1 MCAAQLEW
9 HRGAHLVFPF
19 SLGLPH
25 FRRFQCDIE
34 GTRRVLPTN
43 QVTPCRQHTAKVQCR
58 GSVHQCFV
66 LGLVAGRVGCYNHL
80 MRFAAAGP
88 RGNPN
93 SRRCL
98 PLPLRHPPSLT
109 GVPPII
115 GSGRSTALELAAHG
129 VALPVVLFPM
139 IRKHPCGPPW
149 YLPAIYFLRAV
160 RSKVWGPSQL
170 SKHGEQCWQQS
181 ETQSCTPWNTPS

>member
-80 MRFAAAGP
+80 MRFAAARTQGEPKLEAVSSSSSSSPSITHWGAPHHWIREIYCVGVGCTWCGLASCLVPNDQKASMRPAVVLAGHLFPP
-88 RGNPN
+88 RRPLEGVGTQ
-93 SRRCL
+93 SVVKARRA
-98 PLPLRHPPSLT
+98 
-109 GVPPII
+109 V
-115 GSGRSTALELAAHG
+115 LAA
-129 VALPVVLFPM
+129 
-139 IRKHPCGPPW
+139 
-149 YLPAIYFLRAV
+149 V
-160 RSKVWGPSQL
+160 RDSKLYTLEYS
-170 SKHGEQCWQQS
+170 
-181 ETQSCTPWNTPS
+181 